1 MSSASSPRTRIAGV
15 GAYAPEKILTNAAL
29 EALVDTTDEWIR
41 ERTGIR
47 ERHIAADGETTRDMA
62 LVAAKRALVAA
73 NLEPSDLDMII
84 VGTVTSDT
92 IFPACAAHLQ
102 HKLGAK
108 GIPSFDVSAACAG
121 FMYAMSIGDRFIGS
135 GSHKNILVVGVERLS
150 SVTNWEDRG
159 TCVLFGDGAGA
170 AVLSPS
176 RGDGAGILST
186 RMHTDGSLTE
196 SLLIRAGGSREPTTP
211 ELIAGGHTKIKMIG
225 SDIFKHAVRNLTSAS
240 LDAVKDAGMELADV
254 DWIIPHQAN
263 MRIISQVAARL
274 KVPQEKLVLNIER
287 YGNTSSASIPLA
299 WNEAIQDGRIKPGQ
313 TVLACALG
321 GGVSWASAL
330 IRM

>member
-47 ERHIAADGETTRDMA
+47 ERHIAADGETTSDMA

-135 GSHKNILVVGVERLS
+135 GSHKNILVVGVERVS

-159 TCVLFGDGAGA
+159 TCVLGGDGAGA